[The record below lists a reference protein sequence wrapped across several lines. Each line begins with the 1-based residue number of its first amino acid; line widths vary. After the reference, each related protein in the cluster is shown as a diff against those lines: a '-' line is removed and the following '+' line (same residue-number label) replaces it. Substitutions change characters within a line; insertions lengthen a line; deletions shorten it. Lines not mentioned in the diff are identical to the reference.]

1 MSFERKIHVEKFAM
15 ASPCSKVVVCGLR
28 FAVCGLRF
36 PQRGLEHETTNP
48 RTNLPAILMR
58 AVGEVT

>member
-15 ASPCSKVVVCGLR
+15 ATPCSIV
-28 FAVCGLRF
+28 AVCGLRF

-48 RTNLPAILMR
+48 RTNLPAILVR
-58 AVGEVT
+58 AEGAVTESKI